1 MESGTSSTLAVAQ
14 EGFDRFKQGLATGK
28 WEPFLEMLTEDC
40 TFSFPAGSYKGVN
53 QGKTTLAKFLN
64 YATESV
70 FKKGLTLTLQ
80 RITYNQTTV
89 IFEVVSEGEM
99 WGKPYENQAA
109 IAFDIQ
115 GDRIC
120 SYREYL
126 AVIYTLPS

>member
-1 MESGTSSTLAVAQ
+1 MEAGASSTLAVAQ
-14 EGFDRFKQGLATGK
+14 EGFERFKQGLATGQ

-40 TFSFPAGSYKGVN
+40 SFSIPASSYKDAN
-53 QGKTTLAKFLN
+53 QGKTILAKFLN
-64 YATESV
+64 YASECV
-70 FKKGLTLTLQ
+70 FKRSLTLTLQ
-80 RITYNQTTV
+80 RITHNETTV
-89 IFEVVSEGEM
+89 VFEVRSEGEM
-99 WGKPYENQAA
+99 WENPYENQAA

>member
-1 MESGTSSTLAVAQ
+1 MESGASSTLAVAQ
-14 EGFDRFKQGLATGK
+14 EGFERFKQGIAMGQ

-40 TFSFPAGSYKGVN
+40 TFSVPASSYKGSN
-53 QGKTTLAKFLN
+53 QGKTRLAQFLN

-80 RITYNQTTV
+80 RITYNETTV
-89 IFEVVSEGEM
+89 VFEVISKGEM
-99 WGKPYENQAA
+99 WGKPYQNQAA
-109 IAFDIQ
+109 IVFDIQ

>member
-1 MESGTSSTLAVAQ
+1 MEAEASYTLAVAQ
-14 EGFDRFKQGLATGK
+14 EGFERFKQGIAMGQ

-40 TFSFPAGSYKGVN
+40 TFSVPASSYKGSN
-53 QGKTTLAKFLN
+53 QGKTRLAQFLN

-80 RITYNQTTV
+80 RITYNETTV
-89 IFEVVSEGEM
+89 VFEVISKGEM
-99 WGKPYENQAA
+99 WGKPYQNQAA
-109 IAFDIQ
+109 IVFDIQ

-126 AVIYTLPS
+126 AIIYTLPS

>member
-1 MESGTSSTLAVAQ
+1 MESGASSTLAVAQ
-14 EGFDRFKQGLATGK
+14 EGFERFKQGLATGQ

-40 TFSFPAGSYKGVN
+40 SFSIPASSYKDAN
-53 QGKTTLAKFLN
+53 QGKTILAKFLN
-64 YATESV
+64 YASECV
-70 FKKGLTLTLQ
+70 FKRSLTLTLQ
-80 RITYNQTTV
+80 RITHNETTV
-89 IFEVVSEGEM
+89 VFEVRSEGEM
-99 WGKPYENQAA
+99 WENPYENQAA